1 MSPGDKY
8 GMKAILFDGTL
19 KFVDDYPV
27 PQPDEHGA
35 LVRVSMAGICNTD
48 IEITRGYLGFRG
60 VMGHEFIG
68 IVEKAPENA
77 TDFINRRVVGE
88 INYGCNTCDYCKAG
102 LQKHC
107 PSRTTL
113 GIQGKDGIFAEYV
126 TLPVS
131 NLHVVPETVS
141 NEEAIFI
148 EPLAAAFEIQEQ
160 IEIKP
165 KHTILVLGD
174 GKLGLLCA
182 LALNLSGAQLTL
194 AGKHDKKLNIAGN
207 QQIQTVNVGTEALGK
222 EKKYDI
228 VVEATGSTEGF
239 EAALRYIKPRGT
251 IVLKSTIA
259 SSQKINL
266 APLVIDE
273 ITLIG
278 SRCGPFE
285 TAIQALTQKRI
296 DVRPLISGVYTMRDA
311 KTVFE
316 EAMKK
321 ENLKILI
328 DFR

>member
-1 MSPGDKY
+1 MRQ
-8 GMKAILFDGTL
+8 ALF
-19 KFVDDYPV
+19 
-27 PQPDEHGA
+27 
-35 LVRVSMAGICNTD
+35 
-48 IEITRGYLGFRG
+48 
-60 VMGHEFIG
+60 
-68 IVEKAPENA
+68 
-77 TDFINRRVVGE
+77 NRRVVGE
-88 INYGCNTCDYCKAG
+88 INCGCNTCDYCKAG

-113 GIQGKDGIFAEYV
+113 GIQGKDGIFAEYA

-141 NEEAIFI
+141 DEEAVFI
-148 EPLAAAFEIQEQ
+148 EPLAAAYEIQEQ

-165 KHTILVLGD
+165 AHAILVLGD

-182 LALNLSGAQLTL
+182 LVLNLSGVQVTL

-207 QQIQTVNVGTEALGK
+207 QQIQTVNIGTETLGK

-228 VVEATGSTEGF
+228 VVEATGSAEGF
-239 EAALRYIKPRGT
+239 ETALQYIKPRGT

-278 SRCGPFE
+278 SRAGHLKRPFKLWRKNG
-285 TAIQALTQKRI
+285 LT
-296 DVRPLISGVYTMRDA
+296 
-311 KTVFE
+311 
-316 EAMKK
+316 
-321 ENLKILI
+321 
-328 DFR
+328 